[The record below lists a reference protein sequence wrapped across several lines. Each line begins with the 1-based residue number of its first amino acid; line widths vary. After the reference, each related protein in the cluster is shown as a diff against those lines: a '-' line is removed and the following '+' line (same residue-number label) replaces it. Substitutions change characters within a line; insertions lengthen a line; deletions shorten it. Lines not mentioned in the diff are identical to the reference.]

1 MVSLNKTTK
10 LKVKSVKEEV
20 SVARKLIYNLKY
32 KCIIIE
38 PASVGNQDIRKRE
51 RKVCCV
57 ATCL

>member
-10 LKVKSVKEEV
+10 LKVKSVKEV
-20 SVARKLIYNLKY
+20 SVARKLIYNIKY